1 MSDQTLSGFFGLD
14 DAQKAQEGAAAM
26 RQAQEIARSRGIPPA
41 FRKAAADAAI
51 TILKDIIDTPL
62 SNVLGDAW
70 STHRELKSA
79 INAPAGQVSDFTL
92 HEHEIALSR
101 KPSAEIVIN
110 GAPTGVT
117 LEFEVKL
124 ALNIASATLK
134 IRDGA
139 IVGCELGKTKG
150 AGSVKCGKVTIAKRE
165 TSSVRLPATLTFSP
179 GVMLRG

>member
-1 MSDQTLSGFFGLD
+1 MSDETLTGFFGLD
-14 DAQKAQEGAAAM
+14 DPQKAQAGAAAM
-26 RQAQEIARSRGIPPA
+26 APELARARGIPPA

-51 TILKDIIDTPL
+51 VILKDILDTPL
-62 SNVLGDAW
+62 SNLLGDAW
-70 STHRELKSA
+70 STHRAIKSA
-79 INAPAGQVSDFTL
+79 INAPPGEVADFTL

-117 LEFEVKL
+117 LEFELKL
-124 ALNIASATLK
+124 ALNIASAVLK

-139 IVGCELGKTKG
+139 IVGCEVGKTSG
-150 AGSVKCGKVTIAKRE
+150 AGSVKCGKVTLVKRE
-165 TSSVRLPATLTFSP
+165 TSSLRLPAALTFSP